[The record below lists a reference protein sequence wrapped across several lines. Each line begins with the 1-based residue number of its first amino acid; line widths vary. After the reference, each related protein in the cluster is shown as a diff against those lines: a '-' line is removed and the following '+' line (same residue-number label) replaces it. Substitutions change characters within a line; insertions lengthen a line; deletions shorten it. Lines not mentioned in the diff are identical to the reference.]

1 MVKIKDQLKK
11 IIFGTETFGGRLFD
25 ILLIFAIITSVLIV
39 MLDSVSEYH
48 SSYGKVFSQIEW
60 IFTILFTLEYLLRIY
75 CIRLPSSYIF
85 SFFGIIDFLAILPTY
100 ISFFI
105 PGAGVFSVIRILR
118 VLRVFRVLKLVQFMG
133 EAELLRQAMIASKR
147 KIFVYLF
154 FLLNLV
160 IVLGSICLLYTS
172 PSPRD

>member
-1 MVKIKDQLKK
+1 MVKFKDQLKK

-25 ILLIFAIITSVLIV
+25 ILLIFAITSSVLIV

-48 SSYGKVFSQIEW
+48 DAYGKVFVQIEW
-60 IFTILFTLEYLLRIY
+60 IFTILFTLEYILRIY

-133 EAELLRQAMIASKR
+133 RSRAPPTSDDSKQKKNFCIFILFAELGNRIG
-147 KIFVYLF
+147 FHYVF
-154 FLLNLV
+154 N
-160 IVLGSICLLYTS
+160 
-172 PSPRD
+172 

>member
-75 CIRLPSSYIF
+75 
-85 SFFGIIDFLAILPTY
+85 
-100 ISFFI
+100 
-105 PGAGVFSVIRILR
+105 
-118 VLRVFRVLKLVQFMG
+118 
-133 EAELLRQAMIASKR
+133 
-147 KIFVYLF
+147 
-154 FLLNLV
+154 
-160 IVLGSICLLYTS
+160 
-172 PSPRD
+172 